1 MTAPS
6 VVLAEAT
13 WYGSFRTG
21 IDSSSGNTTIAD
33 FGSRFGVRGSNEL
46 SDGLSSVYRF
56 EHKLNTSNASLSG
69 GGRLSYVGLSGGF
82 GTLTMGQIW
91 GASYNNVGA
100 LVDNIFNYGYWLG
113 TYRTGNALSYAMS
126 AGAVSLQ
133 VDAVMNDGDKTI
145 DMALLGTNFD
155 FGAGK
160 GALSYERDS
169 ATKDTKTGA
178 AVSFGFGPIT
188 GFLGGARHKIGDAKQ
203 ETVLWYG
210 LSGSV
215 GDSGISY
222 ALHAAKREKFGD
234 DAAEGTRIGLGLSRS
249 LGTGTSIKFE
259 VQGKDKVEGQTKA
272 SGLLALKVDF

>member
-1 MTAPS
+1 
-6 VVLAEAT
+6 
-13 WYGSFRTG
+13 
-21 IDSSSGNTTIAD
+21 
-33 FGSRFGVRGSNEL
+33 
-46 SDGLSSVYRF
+46 
-56 EHKLNTSNASLSG
+56 
-69 GGRLSYVGLSGGF
+69 
-82 GTLTMGQIW
+82 
-91 GASYNNVGA
+91 
-100 LVDNIFNYGYWLG
+100 
-113 TYRTGNALSYAMS
+113 MS

-145 DMALLGTNFD
+145 DMALLGTTFD

-178 AVSFGFGPIT
+178 AVSFGSGPIT

-222 ALHAAKREKFGD
+222 ALRAAKREKFGD